1 MLILDRLLQAFGFS
15 KDSTQLNLELET
27 QLVDSLQD
35 LAERERRSEKELA
48 SEMLMHALAQRDAAE
63 TRLETWHTLSPREQQ
78 VAALTC
84 LGFTNRE
91 IAYQLVIS
99 VETAKTHVRNTLRKF
114 SLHSKMELR
123 YALRDWDFEAWRKSG
138 L

>member
-15 KDSTQLNLELET
+15 KDSTQLSLELET

-48 SEMLMHALAQRDAAE
+48 SEMLMRALAQRDAAE
-63 TRLETWHTLSPREQQ
+63 IRLETWHTLSPREQQ

-91 IAYQLVIS
+91 IAYQLIIS
-99 VETAKTHVRNTLRKF
+99 TETVKTHVRNTLRKF
-114 SLHSKMELR
+114 NLHSKMELR
-123 YALRDWDFEAWRKSG
+123 YALRDWDFEAWR
-138 L
+138 

>member
-1 MLILDRLLQAFGFS
+1 MLILDRLLQAFRPS
-15 KDSTQLNLELET
+15 KIPNQLNLELEV
-27 QLVDSLQD
+27 QLVDSLRD
-35 LAERERRSEKELA
+35 LAKRERRPEKELA
-48 SEMLMHALAQRDAAE
+48 AEMLTHALAQRDEAE
-63 TRLETWHTLSPREQQ
+63 VRLETWHTLSPREQQ

-114 SLHSKMELR
+114 NLRSKMELR
-123 YALRDWDFEAWRKSG
+123 YALRDWDFGAWRKIG

>member
-27 QLVDSLQD
+27 QVVDSLQD

-63 TRLETWHTLSPREQQ
+63 ISLETWHSLSPREQQ

-91 IAYQLVIS
+91 IAYQLTIS
-99 VETAKTHVRNTLRKF
+99 TETVKTHVRNTLHKF
-114 SLHSKMELR
+114 NLHSKMELR
-123 YALRDWDFEAWRKSG
+123 YALRDWDFEAWR
-138 L
+138 

>member
-1 MLILDRLLQAFGFS
+1 MFIFDRLLQAFRLS
-15 KDSTQLNLELET
+15 KIPNQLNLELEA
-27 QLVDSLQD
+27 QLVDSLQN
-35 LAERERRSEKELA
+35 LAERERRPKKELA
-48 SEMLMHALAQRDAAE
+48 AEMLAHALAQRDAAE

-114 SLHSKMELR
+114 NLHSKMELR

>member
-1 MLILDRLLQAFGFS
+1 MLILDRLLQAFGLS
-15 KDSTQLNLELET
+15 KISTQLNLELET
-27 QLVDSLQD
+27 QLVDSLQN
-35 LAERERRSEKELA
+35 LAERERRPEKELA
-48 SEMLMHALAQRDAAE
+48 AEMLTHALAQRDEAE
-63 TRLETWHTLSPREQQ
+63 VRLETWHTLSPREQQ

-99 VETAKTHVRNTLRKF
+99 IETVKTHVRNTLRKF
-114 SLHSKMELR
+114 NLHSKMELR

>member
-48 SEMLMHALAQRDAAE
+48 SEMLMRALAQRDAAE
-63 TRLETWHTLSPREQQ
+63 IRLETWHTLSPREQQ

-91 IAYQLVIS
+91 IAYQLIIS
-99 VETAKTHVRNTLRKF
+99 TETVKTHVRNTLRKF
-114 SLHSKMELR
+114 NLHSKMELR
-123 YALRDWDFEAWRKSG
+123 YALRDWDFEAWR
-138 L
+138 